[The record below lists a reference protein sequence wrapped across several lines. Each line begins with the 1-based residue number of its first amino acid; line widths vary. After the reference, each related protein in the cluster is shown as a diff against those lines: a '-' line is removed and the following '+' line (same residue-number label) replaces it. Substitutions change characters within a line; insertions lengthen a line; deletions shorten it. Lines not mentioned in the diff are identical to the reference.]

1 MKQKE
6 KSEFLVMLLG
16 TLGATLLGHALAS
29 KPKILG
35 QGVIRWR
42 SYSRWWRNKR
52 RFLMPLHPFTNF
64 EIQNYQQIEPKF
76 NGAL

>member
-35 QGVIRWR
+35 QGVIR
-42 SYSRWWRNKR
+42 
-52 RFLMPLHPFTNF
+52 
-64 EIQNYQQIEPKF
+64 
-76 NGAL
+76 